1 MSLVSPTSSAVRRTP
16 YLPIAQVAVFGVP
29 AEAADQRGLLP
40 LLTAACRRIVSNGS

>member
-1 MSLVSPTSSAVRRTP
+1 MSLCLTDVVRRTP
-16 YLPIAQVAVFGVP
+16 YLPIAQVGVFGVP